1 MIVFNLGCESGH
13 RFEGWFGSTEDYDG
27 QRERDML
34 ECPVCGDKAVSRLPS
49 APRLNLVST
58 GMPEPAGENSA
69 AGGPVSPAN
78 EESASRARMLAAQT
92 AFYRH
97 LRQMLDRS
105 DDVGDRFAEEAR
117 RIHYEE
123 TPERQIHGVATRE
136 ETAEL
141 LEEGV
146 AVLPLPFSIK
156 RRNELN

>member
-27 QRERDML
+27 QRERGML
-34 ECPVCGDKAVSRLPS
+34 ECPVCGAKAVSRLPS

-58 GMPEPAGENSA
+58 GMAEPAGASMPVDN
-69 AGGPVSPAN
+69 AGSPAS
-78 EESASRARMLAAQT
+78 EESAAQARMVAAQT

-97 LRQMLDRS
+97 LRQMLERS

-117 RIHYEE
+117 RIHYQE

-146 AVLPLPFSIK
+146 AVLPLPFRVK
-156 RRNELN
+156 RRDELN